1 MLCKVKLN
9 KTLAF
14 NALRFVLTVIFL
26 YYFITGIQKL
36 IRNEI
41 GTKITIDDEEKSVLP
56 SFNICPY
63 YTDNK
68 KAIDMTDNYT
78 VEDVEKLPSLLE
90 VLDAQLEIYGQNKP
104 MYVLYLLGIHLSWGL
119 PALGLA
125 CLGLGLTGVQ
135 P

>member
-1 MLCKVKLN
+1 MSCKLEIN

-14 NALRFVLTVIFL
+14 NILRFVLTAIFL
-26 YYFITGIQKL
+26 YFFVTGIHKL

-41 GTKITIDDEEKSVLP
+41 GTKITIDDEEKSNLP

-78 VEDVEKLPSLLE
+78 AEDVEKLPSLLE
-90 VLDAQLEIYGQNKP
+90 VLDAQLEIYSQNKP
-104 MYVLYLLGIHLSWGL
+104 MYVFIFRGS
-119 PALGLA
+119 A
-125 CLGLGLTGVQ
+125 
-135 P
+135 

>member
-14 NALRFVLTVIFL
+14 NALRFALTVIFL

-104 MYVLYLLGIHLSWGL
+104 MYVLYELFWDPPELGF
-119 PALGLA
+119 A
-125 CLGLGLTGVQ
+125 CLGFGLPGSR
-135 P
+135 PD